1 MSRGDDDLERL
12 REEMACG
19 HETRQNLLTA
29 LAKGGGKK
37 ELRAWQFR
45 SLLPRRG
52 RPSLANV
59 KYHLRVLCAAQ
70 LVGTDDDPEDPYYRL
85 NKLI

>member
-19 HETRQNLLTA
+19 HDTRRNLLTA

-37 ELRAWQFR
+37 ELRAGELR
-45 SLLPRRG
+45 CLLPRRG

-59 KYHLRVLCAAQ
+59 KYHLRVLCTAR
-70 LVGTDDDPEDPYYRL
+70 LVGTDDDAEDPYYRL